1 MKTVFLRTIIEKN
14 SKGCIGIDC
23 IKEKAILFDKK
34 GKSKTHLL
42 LDEDELVGGNNRMQR
57 YSKLITFY
65 ENNGFKLLRRD
76 PNDALLQMYCI
87 IGDYKT

>member
-1 MKTVFLRTIIEKN
+1 M
-14 SKGCIGIDC
+14 ID
-23 IKEKAILFDKK
+23 IKEKAFLFDKK

-57 YSKLITFY
+57 YSPT
-65 ENNGFKLLRRD
+65 NNFLRKQWFKLLRRE